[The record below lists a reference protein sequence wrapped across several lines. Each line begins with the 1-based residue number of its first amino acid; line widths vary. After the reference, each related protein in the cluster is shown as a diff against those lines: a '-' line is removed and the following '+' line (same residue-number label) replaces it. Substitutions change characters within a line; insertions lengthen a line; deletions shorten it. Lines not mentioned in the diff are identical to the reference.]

1 MSVYL
6 DTSVLVAALVEDEP
20 AHENCL
26 KLLQRKGATAW
37 SHALA
42 ETFSTL
48 TGGRLGIRVAP
59 SLAAELITQSLLP
72 RLTWIQLGA
81 DDIGAALL
89 EADAAGAR
97 GGACYDFLHL
107 VAARRCGAT
116 SVLTLNL
123 RHFAALTRPGDPA
136 ITEP

>member
-1 MSVYL
+1 VSVYL
-6 DTSVLVAALVEDEP
+6 DTSVLVAALIEDEP
-20 AHENCL
+20 AHEDCL
-26 KLLQRKGATAW
+26 KLLRRKGAAAW

-72 RLTWIQLGA
+72 RLAWVELSANEIA
-81 DDIGAALL
+81 AALL

-97 GGACYDFLHL
+97 GGACCDFLHL
-107 VAARRCGAT
+107 VAARKCGAT

-123 RHFAALTRPGDPA
+123 RHFTALTRPGDPA
-136 ITEP
+136 IAEP